1 MDKSLE
7 NSSAANSRQVGG
19 GHYSQ
24 GAATQH
30 WDYAA
35 ANKLGYFE
43 GQISKYVTRWKVKH
57 PTVEGKL
64 IDLGKAEHF
73 AAKLLELAR
82 QGRACPVQTHEAEV
96 SVEDSVYRVNV
107 VDYCM
112 AHNLTLREVGVL
124 GALQA
129 WADTGNMKELAK
141 CHSFIQELVACAP
154 DLLAEGA
161 EPTSGYV
168 NQG

>member
-1 MDKSLE
+1 MDKSSV
-7 NSSAANSRQVGG
+7 NTSANSRQVGG

-24 GAATQH
+24 GAAMQH

-35 ANKLGYFE
+35 ANRLGYFE

-73 AAKLLELAR
+73 AAKLWELA
-82 QGRACPVQTHEAEV
+82 QEGKASPVQTHTANLTEEPTG
-96 SVEDSVYRVNV
+96 VNV

-112 AHNLTLREVGVL
+112 GHNLTLREVGVL
-124 GALQA
+124 GALQQ

-141 CHSFIQELVACAP
+141 CHAFIQELVACAP
-154 DLLAEGA
+154 DLLSEGA
-161 EPTSGYV
+161 GPTSEYV